1 MDDDTSLAV
10 ADDEYDPN
18 RSDEYVQSDRPYSAT
33 LTPKQ
38 VARIQKFE
46 EWMNDLN
53 QGRSREVSALTL
65 QVKAVYLM
73 WVNRVWRDKTLRASG
88 LVSYTTLDGFIEELR
103 HIGVG
108 FVGTSKFGRTKFM
121 EIVRNVDI
129 CLGMSWSLEKASK
142 YAVEHPG
149 DIEKLVEAG
158 AAKLEIGQTET
169 KAGHK
174 RASYRLTL
182 TPKGEDRLLKG
193 GLVESLPEYMDT
205 LANMPTGSESLAT
218 IRVDADVPSIY
229 CSELLMYKSTTPL
242 FEESTATRLAG
253 EATITDSNGMTKHT
267 FMMVF
272 PNDFPPNVLES
283 IARNVRAQ
291 FRLNGG
297 YDGE

>member
-1 MDDDTSLAV
+1 MDDETSLAI

-18 RSDEYVQSDRPYSAT
+18 RSDEYTQSDRPYSAA

-38 VARIQKFE
+38 VAKIQKFE

-53 QGRSREVSALTL
+53 QGRSREVLALTL

-103 HIGVG
+103 HLGVG

-121 EIVRNVDI
+121 GIVRNVDV
-129 CLGMSWSLEKASK
+129 CLKMGWSLEKSSQ
-142 YAVEHPG
+142 YAVEHPN

-158 AAKLEIGQTET
+158 AAKLEIGTETT

-174 RASYRLTL
+174 RASYSLSL
-182 TPKGEDRLLKG
+182 TPKGEVQLLKG

-205 LANMPTGSESLAT
+205 LANMPTSSESLAT

-229 CSELLMYKSTTPL
+229 CSELLIYKSTTPL
-242 FEESTATRLAG
+242 FDEATATRLAG
-253 EATITDSNGMTKHT
+253 EATITDSNGMTKYMFTMT
-267 FMMVF
+267 FAGDT
-272 PNDFPPNVLES
+272 PENVLEA
-283 IARNVRAQ
+283 IARSVRAQ
-291 FRLNGG
+291 FRLNGV